1 MRRFILLIDTLYYQH
16 RNVIIEADVKIED
29 LFKIDKGLED
39 LAIHDEEF
47 AFSRCVSRLREMQ
60 TKEYQEQSLVASSK

>member
-1 MRRFILLIDTLYYQH
+1 M
-16 RNVIIEADVKIED
+16 ED

-60 TKEYQEQSLVASSK
+60 TKEYQEKSLVASS